1 MNALVSPAEPT
12 VQSQQSEPL
21 LRSLALCDLVDST
34 SLVERLGDQR
44 AAALLRRHDRLAR
57 DLMLRHQGQ
66 EIDKTDGFLVLFE
79 RPIHAIAYALAYQR
93 ELMRLSQEEGLMLKA
108 RIGVHVGDVLV
119 WQNDPGDVV
128 HGAKPIEVEG
138 LVKPVTARLAS
149 LALPGQI
156 LVSGVAA
163 SLAQRA
169 HGELGANADRTRWL
183 NHGRYRF
190 KGVPEPLVVYEV
202 GEAGIAPLRLP
213 PYSGKAWREV
223 PWWRRPGSMFIEAGI
238 AATALL
244 LGLWLLLRP
253 PAAVAFAER
262 DWVVVGDINNLTT
275 ASALDDTL
283 RTAFRIGLEQSRHVN
298 VVSDL
303 QVRDTLR
310 RMELDPAKVKID
322 RRRAAEIALREGA
335 KAAILPL
342 ATEVGGKL
350 RITAEVIDP
359 TTEATVYTESAEGE
373 GVESALTSIDQI
385 NEALRQRLG
394 ENLAAISETTRP
406 LAKVTTENLS
416 ALRAYSLGLREQS
429 TGAWADALALYRQA
443 TELDPGFALAH
454 VAIANIYFSAD
465 DSASAVP
472 ALRKAQSLRDKLPT
486 REALYLDAMATNV
499 EAPARMFERW
509 KMLAQLYPDY
519 YAAHANHA
527 LVLWVYGNR
536 YTEAIAALKPA
547 LSAHNARL
555 GASHYLLG
563 TLHLAQEEMKPAQ
576 DHLRLAQQLRGD
588 GLGLL
593 HAELLAVQRSFV
605 QANAALAGSRDSGV
619 ASNDISR
626 WRTKLLL
633 VADQGQL
640 GEALKLADDA
650 ATEASAVSPLSQRL
664 FSGMRLSLQ
673 VLARP
678 DTSEANLKAYA
689 ATEAAALND
698 QDLASRNHAV
708 DATLFAAYLAARSNH
723 PALGQQLLDS
733 AAAAAESNGFPN
745 SANLAAIAKAELAT
759 RKGNPERA
767 VEILRPFAGESGL
780 YLTRVALRDATA
792 AAQRPEDALEHAKW
806 LANHRGRAY
815 EEFNSLQMLSLI
827 NVLESTSSLLNAAEY
842 SKALGRQDEVDN
854 YAGAFRRAWKESI
867 SGSHAERLQ
876 ALKPAAATPSAGTT
890 GDKAAADH

>member
-12 VQSQQSEPL
+12 AQPQQGEPL

-79 RPIHAIAYALAYQR
+79 RPIHAVAYALAYQR
-93 ELMRLSQEEGLMLKA
+93 ELMRLSQEEGLVLKA

-238 AATALL
+238 AAAALL

-253 PAAVAFAER
+253 PAAIAFAER

-275 ASALDDTL
+275 SSALDDTL

-303 QVRDTLR
+303 QVRETLR
-310 RMELDPAKVKID
+310 RMELDPAQVKVD

-373 GVESALTSIDQI
+373 GVESALSSIDKV

-394 ENLAAISETTRP
+394 ENLAAISETTQP
-406 LAKVTTENLS
+406 LAKVTTANID
-416 ALRAYSLGLREQS
+416 ALRAFSLGRRALATENW
-429 TGAWADALALYRQA
+429 GEALALYRQA
-443 TELDPGFALAH
+443 IALDPNFALAH
-454 VAIANIYFSAD
+454 VGIAGIYL
-465 DSASAVP
+465 SASDKVA
-472 ALRKAQSLRDKLPT
+472 ALPSLRRAQELRDKLPT
-486 REALYLDAMATNV
+486 REAMYVDAIAASL
-499 EAPARMFERW
+499 EKPAIMFERW
-509 KMLAQLYPDY
+509 SVLAKLYPDY
-519 YAAHANHA
+519 HAAHANYA
-527 LVLWVYGNR
+527 MMLRTYANR
-536 YTEAIAALKPA
+536 YADAITALAPA
-547 LSAHNARL
+547 LSQHNPRL
-555 GASHYLLG
+555 GSSRYLAGALYLASDDY
-563 TLHLAQEEMKPAQ
+563 TKAAEQ
-576 DHLRLAQQLRGD
+576 LRLARQLKGD
-588 GLGLL
+588 GMGLQ
-593 HAELLAVQRSFV
+593 HVELLAAERRFV
-605 QANAALAGSRDSGV
+605 QANAALAESRDSGV
-619 ASNDISR
+619 ASNDVFR
-626 WRTKLLL
+626 WRARLLL
-633 VADQGQL
+633 AADQGQFD
-640 GEALKLADDA
+640 EALRLISGALEA
-650 ATEASAVSPLSQRL
+650 AKAAGPLYHRV
-664 FSGMRLSLQ
+664 FEGMRSSLLLFAAQ
-673 VLARP
+673 P
-678 DTSEANLKAYA
+678 DADSALRSFSRIEL
-689 ATEAAALND
+689 AAALD
-698 QDLASRNHAV
+698 AADLERHHAIEAS
-708 DATLFAAYLAARSNH
+708 LFAAYAAARSG
-723 PALGQQLLDS
+723 AGEL
-733 AAAAAESNGFPN
+733 AESLIGQIAKPAESSEFPN
-745 SANLAAIAKAELAT
+745 AVNLAAIARAELQRA
-759 RKGNPERA
+759 KGEADSA
-767 VEILRPFAGESGL
+767 VETLRPFVNDTSL
-780 YLTRVALRDATA
+780 YLTRVALRDAYA
-792 AAQRPEDALEHAKW
+792 AAGRHEEALEQALW
-806 LANHRGRAY
+806 LTHHRGRAY
-815 EEFNSLQMLSLI
+815 AEDSALQMLSLV
-827 NVLESTSSLLNAAEY
+827 NVLESTHALLCAAEY
-842 SKALGRQDEVDN
+842 SHALKRYDEAEK
-854 YAGAFRRAWKESI
+854 YAAAFERAWTAPLQPALAK
-867 SGSHAERLQ
+867 RLAAVRQ
-876 ALKPAAATPSAGTT
+876 KP
-890 GDKAAADH
+890 